1 MKKITLLLAAVMMSA
16 VMYGQ
21 FHIGPQ
27 IGYTASNLSAKGTDI
42 SSSMNNNFLV
52 GVFVRLGNKIYLQ
65 PELNYITQ
73 GNTFKFNQGSIQQNV
88 DLKSIQV
95 PLSLGYQFLNLKV
108 VKLRVFGGATAN
120 FVVNK
125 DVSPAEGVGMTGDY
139 LTVDNF
145 KNTNFQYQFGV
156 GVDVL
161 MLALDVKYYGGI
173 SDLTNGSMTYNG
185 SSISSAKPN
194 AFVVTL
200 GWKIF

>member
-27 IGYTASNLSAKGTDI
+27 IGYTTSNLTTNGTDI
-42 SSSMNNNFLV
+42 QSSMHNNFLV
-52 GVFVRLGNKIYLQ
+52 GVFARIGNKVYLQ

-73 GNTFKFNQGSIQQNV
+73 GNTFQFSHGTIQQKV

-95 PLSLGYQFLNLKV
+95 PLSLGFQLLNLKV
-108 VKLRVFGGATAN
+108 VKLRVFAGVAAN

-125 DVSPAEGVGMTGDY
+125 DVSPAEGVNVTGDY
-139 LTVDNF
+139 LTADNF
-145 KNTNFQYQFGV
+145 KNANYQYQFGA

-161 MLALDVKYYGGI
+161 MLTLDVKYYGGI
-173 SDLTNGSMTYNG
+173 SDFTNGSMAYSG
-185 SSISSAKPN
+185 SSISSAKAN